1 MTKAALD
8 DRHAVIGRHVARS
21 SKSDRCWWPVKSA
34 SRRTLETLFAT
45 QSCALDAAILCPSRV
60 SSSDCVVNL

>member
-8 DRHAVIGRHVARS
+8 DRHAAPRGAKS
-21 SKSDRCWWPVKSA
+21 SKSDHRWCAIKSA